1 MSPVRRILSLL
12 KPHTAP
18 IAAGFACLL
27 VSTGAMLVQP
37 MLWQVMVDRVLTNQK
52 DHALFWPLIVGM
64 IVLGLSGA
72 IAGGLRTWLLER
84 TGQRFVFD
92 LRKRVYAHLQSQP
105 LAFFHERRTGDLIS
119 RVVGDVDTV
128 QDAVVSG
135 VDTFIANILGMLGV
149 SIIMI
154 WYNWKLGLL
163 TVCPVFLTFT
173 IMYRYNQKVKPV
185 YRAARDKL
193 GDVSARLQENLTG
206 VHTVK
211 AFAREEVAE
220 ERFQQSILAFMSQNL
235 LGISLRSK
243 YLPAVQFISFVGSIV
258 MIGYGGYL
266 VVQQEVSLGVLL
278 AYRGYWWH
286 LYGPVYSI
294 AGINDLVQRA
304 SASSSRIFELLDHAP
319 QLADAPDARELPR
332 VKGAVRFDNV
342 AFSYAAREGTLRGI
356 DLDVPAG
363 ARVGLVGS
371 SGSGKSTLLGLIP
384 RFYDPQA
391 GRVLIDGTDV
401 RTVTQKSLRRQM
413 AMVLQESFLFNDS
426 VLENIRFGR
435 PAATREEAEQAA
447 RAANAHEFISE
458 LPQGYDTLIGERG
471 VKLSGGQR
479 QRLAIARAF
488 LADPAILLLDEATS
502 AVEAESEAVIQQ
514 ALDRLMAGRTAF
526 LVSHRLSVIRP
537 CDIIVVIED
546 GKIAERGTHTELLER
561 NGLYAQM
568 YRMQMGAE
576 VVESA
581 GS

>member
-1 MSPVRRILSLL
+1 MRRILGLL

-18 IAAGFACLL
+18 ISAGFACLL
-27 VSTGAMLVQP
+27 ISTGAMLVQP
-37 MLWQVMVDRVLTNQK
+37 MLWQVMVDRVLTNEK
-52 DHALFWPLIVGM
+52 DHSLFWPLIAGM
-64 IVLGLSGA
+64 IGLGLFGAVASGV
-72 IAGGLRTWLLER
+72 RTWLLER
-84 TGQRFVFD
+84 TGQRFVFE
-92 LRKRVYAHLQSQP
+92 LRRRVYSHLQSQP

-128 QDAVVSG
+128 QDVVVNG
-135 VDTFIANILGMLGV
+135 VDTFISNILGMTGV
-149 SIIMI
+149 AVIMI
-154 WYNWKLGLL
+154 FWYNWKLGLL
-163 TVCPVFLTFT
+163 TVLPVFLTFS
-173 IMYRYNQKVKPV
+173 IMYSYNKRVKPV

-193 GDVSARLQENLTG
+193 GDVSARLQENLAG

-220 ERFQQSILAFMSQNL
+220 ERFQHSILAFMAQNL

-243 YLPAVQFISFVGSIV
+243 YMPAVQFISFVGSVV

-266 VVQQEVSLGVLL
+266 VVQREVTLGVLL
-278 AYRGYWWH
+278 AFRGYWWH

-319 QLADAPDARELPR
+319 ALADVPNASELPR
-332 VKGAVRFDNV
+332 GKGAVRFESV
-342 AFSYAAREGTLRGI
+342 QFSYASRDGTLRGI

-363 ARVGLVGS
+363 SRVGLVGS

-391 GRVLIDGTDV
+391 GRVLIDGVDV

-435 PAATREEAEQAA
+435 PSASREDVEQAA

-458 LPQGYDTLIGERG
+458 LPQQYDTLIGERG

-514 ALDRLMAGRTAF
+514 ALDRLMANRTAF
-526 LVSHRLSVIRP
+526 IVSHRLSVIRP
-537 CDIIVVIED
+537 CDIIVVIDE
-546 GKIAERGTHTELLER
+546 GRIAERGTHAELLER